1 MRERRS
7 PKGQGFLWKEGPP
20 TYAIL
25 SQNFFE
31 TIVAIYALS
40 DMILWR
46 FQQKSTFFEKLSMIG
61 LKKIACDHSP
71 LYPSWVGFPWLSTKR

>member
-31 TIVAIYALS
+31 TIVAIYALLER
-40 DMILWR
+40 ILWR

-61 LKKIACDHSP
+61 LKKLRVTIRHCIQ
-71 LYPSWVGFPWLSTKR
+71 VG